1 MGVGSTMTLNRV
13 ERLQLKPLGGGGDV
27 GQGLVSSQERRALK
41 LGREANCHF
50 QHSPSSSL
58 FPPTPSSPQLPAPRA
73 PIMCGWDTRAK
84 TRMTAAQFCCRK
96 TRI

>member
-1 MGVGSTMTLNRV
+1 MGLGSTMTLNRV

-50 QHSPSSSL
+50 QHSPLLKPLPSYPVFS
-58 FPPTPSSPQLPAPRA
+58 PTACTPGPHHVWLGHQ
-73 PIMCGWDTRAK
+73 G
-84 TRMTAAQFCCRK
+84 
-96 TRI
+96 